1 MHAYTYTCIVAHLL
15 EARGKGVAEGR
26 ELVSRRIRNKNGKR
40 LLPAARLRLV
50 DKRLKLVVHYAARH
64 LDVRLRGVERQ
75 VPLLRALEQLTS
87 TRRRQQQCVCQAS
100 KAETAVHRAFELA
113 ANHRPLNCRVQHL

>member
-1 MHAYTYTCIVAHLL
+1 MHACRNTYIVAHLL

-50 DKRLKLVVHYAARH
+50 DKRLQLVIHYATRH

-75 VPLLRALEQLTS
+75 VPLLRALEQLSS
-87 TRRRQQQCVCQAS
+87 TRRRQQQRVCQAP
-100 KAETAVHRAFELA
+100 KAEAAVHRAFELA
-113 ANHRPLNCRVQHL
+113 ANHRPLNRRIQHL